1 MFDKNKKKQIEQL
14 NIEYPFKIEWT
25 SEKPN
30 NAVEPEQIITKSN
43 EIEYWGELQ
52 TKDFDT
58 P

>member
-1 MFDKNKKKQIEQL
+1 VNNKSK
-14 NIEYPFKIEWT
+14 EYPFKIEWT